1 MGGRDARLTAAGTA
15 ALRSLIHSFG
25 HFWLD
30 THFAPNGYLFISL
43 DFYSLGLFMSKTARH
58 KAILDL
64 LDDGPVESQE
74 ALQHI
79 LERRGIDVGQATLS
93 RDIRELNLVKGQD
106 GYRRATEKSVADG
119 VLPSVMQLAHQF
131 VLEIRQA
138 QNMLV
143 IKTTVGSAQPVAAA
157 LDASH
162 WPEVVGTIAGD
173 DTVLVIAT
181 DKKKAQALA
190 RRMREHA

>member
-1 MGGRDARLTAAGTA
+1 
-15 ALRSLIHSFG
+15 
-25 HFWLD
+25 
-30 THFAPNGYLFISL
+30 
-43 DFYSLGLFMSKTARH
+43 MSKTARH

-74 ALQHI
+74 VLQQI
-79 LERRGIDVGQATLS
+79 LERKGFDVGQATLS
-93 RDIRELNLVKGQD
+93 RDIHELKLVKGPE
-106 GYRRATEKSVADG
+106 GYRRAADNAATEG

-131 VLEIRQA
+131 VLEVRQA

-143 IKTTVGSAQPVAAA
+143 VKTTVGSAQPVAAA
-157 LDASH
+157 FDASR

-181 DKKKAQALA
+181 DNRKAQSLA
-190 RRMREHA
+190 RRIREFA

>member
-1 MGGRDARLTAAGTA
+1 
-15 ALRSLIHSFG
+15 
-25 HFWLD
+25 
-30 THFAPNGYLFISL
+30 
-43 DFYSLGLFMSKTARH
+43 MSKAARQ

-64 LDDGPVESQE
+64 LEQGPVESQD
-74 ALQHI
+74 ALQHS
-79 LERRGIDVGQATLS
+79 LVRRGFEVGQATLS
-93 RDIRELNLVKGQD
+93 RDIHELKLVKGPE
-106 GYRRATEKSVADG
+106 GYARITESKGSETF
-119 VLPSVMQLAHQF
+119 LPSVMHMAYQF

-162 WPEVVGTIAGD
+162 WPEVVGTLAGD
-173 DTVLVIAT
+173 DTVLVVAA

-190 RRMREHA
+190 RRIRQLS